1 MRFIFP
7 FSLAFLTTLALTA
20 ADGDLDNSFGSNG
33 KTTLGLGNGSTA
45 SAMKV
50 QADGNIVM
58 VGHVQSGGV
67 TGRDGCVM
75 RFTADGALDVT
86 FGSMG
91 VVQTDFGSDGDWLN
105 EVLVLE
111 DGKILAAGFRATLF
125 TGGVARAPVV
135 ARYLENGTLDG
146 TFGTGGKLIVSALEN
161 RFGASLLPLEGEAFL
176 LGTWD
181 GFVVK
186 FSANGVQDLSYG
198 MAGVAATG
206 VTSSR
211 AKGSYAL
218 GAGGTLYVGGG
229 RFVPGNNRSAIARLT
244 AQGRLDAGFG
254 SGGVVEWRVS
264 TTYYNSLEMLAYDGS
279 DGSVVALGAINGGN
293 DSAAFEVFLMRFSAT
308 GVVDDQMGL
317 QGVQT
322 MEFGPEKST
331 PSDLKI
337 LPDGRLLVAASHAV
351 GNDGSFVL
359 ARRLRTGG
367 ADATLNG
374 VGYVTHSFGSG
385 SEEPTAM
392 AFQNGGKLVM
402 AGETFLSKR
411 SAALLRMEHAAG
423 SRVGLEVRKGGSVVN
438 PVPAPALMLGTKH
451 PSSNLE
457 PTWLTLRNTGD
468 RSIMGLRAEISAVSG
483 GQFATSQP
491 DGETWTLLPGESR
504 QLALMFG
511 SVTTGSYQALL
522 SLTSESL
529 TGGSFELLMRA
540 VVTPN
545 GTPLISQPPVSLLLL
560 EDRQYSPPRTLGT
573 LSVNARVNEALTL
586 TYQWYRD
593 DVLIP
598 NATSATLALTRNSQ
612 PGSYR
617 VLVRTSKGTAY
628 SDPALVGLA
637 YPGPPSFVN
646 AYRSETVTLELTPEL
661 RLPAGSRLG
670 YAWSGPAGALSDG
683 GRFNGVMTS
692 RLEIT
697 GTVAGDDG
705 MYSCLCS
712 LLDAEGQ
719 AVATA
724 SVPFDLSV
732 NGEPTLSFNGKPGQ
746 TRVWQD
752 INVRHEDLGLTIG
765 NAPTSFTVTG
775 LPQGVV
781 FGGGTTTSLYFYGR
795 PRSSSA
801 LPQTVMVNIRATN
814 PAGSAEVTVPW
825 VLLPG
830 AETGEYRGLVRV
842 ATLDVA
848 DHRSLAGRLQFM
860 VTTSGLIS
868 GTVTQRGIVRRF
880 AGTLDSGVLD
890 RKIQLPAQ
898 QGLPASW
905 IEMAFQ
911 DQEDSGYGLF
921 HDGSDELVVPP
932 LQVAFD
938 RAGYKGWTTAK
949 QKALTGRYNA
959 IVYAENLGPETS
971 VPLGYGVL
979 SLTMS
984 STGMVTWLGRLPDA
998 TALTGSSPVLGRE
1011 SPTVFL
1017 HQSLYGNTGV
1027 FYNHV
1032 VWPPPE
1038 SPSLWQ
1044 EVSIMDYGG
1053 WVKLPRAKNQ
1063 ADTSYREGFLQRS
1076 GLDGSRYTPPGI
1088 GQTFMN
1094 LPPMPKGQHNA
1105 MMAVTL
1111 EDAPRPLLE
1120 PLRFTGPSSV
1130 DTVNG
1135 TPRVRIYPVGATGLV
1150 LGDIL
1155 FKHEDSVN
1163 PNVMHTRSGIFNGIF
1178 SRGLGVA
1185 GYVGMPA
1192 LPEKGKPARWL
1203 SGRVQISDSR
1213 FK

>member
-1 MRFIFP
+1 MRFSFLFLP
-7 FSLAFLTTLALTA
+7 VFLAALTLTA
-20 ADGDLDNSFGSNG
+20 ADGDLDLSFGSSG
-33 KTTLGLGNGSTA
+33 KVTVDLGNGSTA

-50 QADGNIVM
+50 QADGKIVTA
-58 VGHVQSGGV
+58 GHVQTGGA

-75 RFTADGALDVT
+75 RFTADGALDGT
-86 FGSMG
+86 FGNLG

-111 DGKILAAGFRATLF
+111 DGRILAAGFRGSLF
-125 TGGVARAPVV
+125 MGGVAWAPVV

-146 TFGTGGKLIVSALEN
+146 TFGTGGKLVVSALEG
-161 RFGASLLPLEGEAFL
+161 RFGASLLPLEGGAFL
-176 LGTWD
+176 LGSWD

-186 FSANGVQDLSYG
+186 FSANGVQDLGYG

-206 VTSSR
+206 VTSAR
-211 AKGSYAL
+211 AKGCYAL
-218 GAGGTLYVGGG
+218 GAGGTVYVGGG
-229 RFVPGNNRSAIARLT
+229 RLSAGNTRSAIARLT
-244 AQGRLDAGFG
+244 ALGSLDAGFG
-254 SGGVVEWRVS
+254 SGGVVEWGVS
-264 TTYYNSLEMLAYDGS
+264 ATYYDSLEVLAYDGS
-279 DGSVVALGAINGGN
+279 DGSVVALGSINGGN
-293 DSAAFEVFLMRFSAT
+293 ESAAFDVFLMRFSAA
-308 GVVDDQMGL
+308 GVVDAGMGL
-317 QGVQT
+317 QGVQA

-374 VGYVTHSFGSG
+374 IGYVTHSFGNW

-392 AFQNGGKLVM
+392 AFQDGGKLVM

-411 SAALLRMEHAAG
+411 SAALLRVEHAAG
-423 SRVGLEVRKGGSVVN
+423 SRVGLEVRKGAVVVN

-451 PSSNLE
+451 PSSHLE

-468 RSIMGLRAEISAVSG
+468 RSIVGLRAEVAEVPG
-483 GQFATSQP
+483 GQFTTTQAE
-491 DGETWTLLPGESR
+491 GETWTLLPGESR
-504 QLALMFG
+504 ELGLLFG
-511 SVTTGSYQALL
+511 SVTSGSYQALL

-529 TGGSFELLMRA
+529 TGGSFDLLLRA
-540 VVTPN
+540 VVTAN
-545 GTPLISQPPVSLLLL
+545 GTPLISQPPASLLLL
-560 EDRQYSPPRTLGT
+560 EDRQSPTPGTLGVLT
-573 LSVNARVNEALTL
+573 VNARVNEALIL

-593 DVLIP
+593 EVLIP
-598 NATSATLALTRNSQ
+598 NATGATLALTRNSG

-628 SDPALVGLA
+628 SDPALVGLLH
-637 YPGPPSFVN
+637 PGLPSPVN
-646 AYRSETVTLELTPEL
+646 VYRSETAVLDLNPEL
-661 RLPAGSRLG
+661 RLPAGSSLG
-670 YAWSGPAGALSDG
+670 YAWSGPGGALGDG
-683 GRFNGVMTS
+683 GRFAGVNTS

-705 MYSCLCS
+705 VYSCLCS
-712 LLDAEGQ
+712 LLDADGQ
-719 AVATA
+719 VLAEAA
-724 SVPFDLSV
+724 VPFDLSV
-732 NGEPTLSFNGKPGQ
+732 MGAPTLSFSGQGLQ

-752 INVRHEDLGLTIG
+752 VNVWHADLGVGIG
-765 NAPTSFTVTG
+765 NAPTSYTVTG
-775 LPQGVV
+775 LPPGVL
-781 FGGGTTTSLYFYGR
+781 FNGGTTTSLFFYGR
-795 PRSSSA
+795 PRLSSA
-801 LPQTVMVNIRATN
+801 LPQTAMVTIRATN
-814 PAGSAEVTVPW
+814 PAGSAEITVPW

-830 AETGEYRGLVRV
+830 AEAGEYRGLVRV
-842 ATLDVA
+842 ASLDMA
-848 DHRSLAGRLQFM
+848 DQRSLAGRLQFM
-860 VTTSGLIS
+860 VTANGGVS

-880 AGTLDSGVLD
+880 VGNLDSGVLE
-890 RKIQLPAQ
+890 RKFLLPAQ
-898 QGLPASW
+898 QGLLASW
-905 IEMAFQ
+905 MEMTFS
-911 DQEDSGYGLF
+911 DDDHSGSGLF

-932 LQVAFD
+932 LQVTFD

-959 IVYAENLGPETS
+959 IVYAENLGLEPS

-979 SLTMS
+979 SLTVS

-1027 FYNHV
+1027 FYNQV
-1032 VWPPPE
+1032 VWPPTE

-1044 EVSIMDYGG
+1044 GVSIMDYGG
-1053 WVKLPRAKNQ
+1053 WVKLPRAKNV

-1076 GLDGSRYTPPGI
+1076 GLDGSRYTPPGK

-1094 LPPMPKGQHNA
+1094 LLPVPKGQHNA
-1105 MMAVTL
+1105 VMDVTL
-1111 EDAPRPLLE
+1111 EDAPRPLSE
-1120 PLRFTGPSSV
+1120 SLRFTGPSSMDAV
-1130 DTVNG
+1130 TG
-1135 TPRVRIYPVGATGLV
+1135 TPRVRLYPVGATGLV

-1178 SRGLGVA
+1178 SQGLGVA

-1192 LPEKGKPARWL
+1192 LPVKGRPARWL
-1203 SGRVQISDSR
+1203 SGRVQIIDSR